1 MTEVTEKDYATM
13 AAACRHL
20 SLRLQYLDED
30 ITDGKN
36 LDKMSKSEL
45 EILELALKAER
56 DLDTSAALRAVKTA
70 LKSIA
75 KGLDV

>member
-1 MTEVTEKDYATM
+1 MTEKDYATM

-36 LDKMSKSEL
+36 LDKMTKDEL
-45 EILELALKAER
+45 EILEISLKVER

-70 LKSIA
+70 LKSIDN
-75 KGLDV
+75 GLDV